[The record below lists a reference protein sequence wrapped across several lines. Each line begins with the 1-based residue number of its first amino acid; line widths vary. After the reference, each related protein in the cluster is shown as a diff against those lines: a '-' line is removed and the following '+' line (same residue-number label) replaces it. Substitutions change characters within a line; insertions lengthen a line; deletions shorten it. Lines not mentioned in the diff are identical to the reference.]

1 MIKSKLIW
9 LRHFPQH
16 LRERIDQAVKHLII
30 LYFSLSIIRFLVA
43 LLFPEPLIMPDELSY
58 KAMAW
63 GYFVK
68 HDFFFLNSYSIG
80 PSLQSI
86 PNVLYQFII
95 SPCFY
100 YHENFYIAA
109 KLINSFVIHLTIFP
123 IYFIARDFI
132 PRNHALF
139 CTFMVSLLPFFNYN
153 ILFLTENLFFPLF
166 WLCFFF
172 AYKAFSSL
180 KLHYFIL
187 SGVFLFLLF
196 LTKPQAIAF
205 FLGFILAVFATII
218 LYLTQHR
225 PKKMILNLIFL
236 VSLTTALSIGGLSV
250 WDLTHKEKS
259 PSQFTMISN
268 ITGSIFTSLAGPKD
282 IEQNTPEIQLSNEE
296 KNELL
301 QLDKKAGLFNH
312 LLKLGMAHTG
322 ALLFIYLFPIMASIG
337 AFFCKSRKR
346 ENKDFIFNILGLAV
360 FLSMFFMTLLW
371 AVSMSQKENFSR
383 LHERWYA
390 PALPFFLLAFFIF
403 SDRIKLSKTL
413 KSILIVGLLL
423 MTVLI
428 CLSYSPYYIKMKY
441 TFFIDHPSLN
451 LVTQASLLFWIFLL
465 ILLGGMTIRVLI
477 KGRLSLPLFLL
488 FFIFYAGAANYY
500 HIKSLTRHHNF
511 RESRLHTKFFKPF
524 IRSHIHGKKNKV
536 ALFGSD
542 QIFLDYT
549 AFTYSYYYTRS
560 KILSPHSEI
569 TENMIPENTDYIILF
584 DEYDIKFP
592 TIKDF
597 HEGIMRIIALPRE
610 NNPLITPWMPLNT
623 NRSIKYFY
631 K

>member
-1 MIKSKLIW
+1 MIKSKIIW
-9 LRHFPQH
+9 LIHFSQH
-16 LRERIDQAVKHLII
+16 LRERTDPFVKYVII

-43 LLFPEPLIMPDELSY
+43 LFFPEPLIMPDELSY

-139 CTFMVSLLPFFNYN
+139 CTFLVSLLPFFNYN

-196 LTKPQAIAF
+196 LTKPQAVAF
-205 FLGFILAVFATII
+205 FLGFILAAFTTII
-218 LYLTQHR
+218 LYLKQHR
-225 PKKMILNLIFL
+225 SKKQILKFILLF
-236 VSLTTALSIGGLSV
+236 SLTPALLIGGLSV
-250 WDLTHKEKS
+250 WDLAHKKNT
-259 PSQFTMISN
+259 PSQFTLISN
-268 ITGSIFTSLAGPKD
+268 ISRGIITSLAGPKK
-282 IEQNTPEIQLSNEE
+282 IKQNTSEIQLSTAE
-296 KNELL
+296 KNEPFP
-301 QLDKKAGLFNH
+301 QDKKPHYFSH

-322 ALLFIYLFPIMASIG
+322 ALLFIYLFPIIASIG
-337 AFFCKSRKR
+337 AFFCKNKKG
-346 ENKDFIFNILGLAV
+346 ENKDFIFNSLGLAV
-360 FLSMFFMTLLW
+360 FLCMFFMTILW

-383 LHERWYA
+383 LHGRWYA
-390 PALPFFLLAFFIF
+390 PAFPFFLLAFFIF
-403 SDRIKLSKTL
+403 SEKVKLNKTL
-413 KSILIVGLLL
+413 KSILIIGFLL
-423 MTVLI
+423 MAVVI
-428 CLSYSPYYIKMKY
+428 ILSYSPFYIKMKH
-441 TFFIDHPSLN
+441 TFFIDYPSLN
-451 LVTQASLLFWIFLL
+451 LVTQAPLFFWIFLL
-465 ILLGGMTIRVLI
+465 VFLGWMMIRVLI
-477 KGRLSLPLFLL
+477 KGRLFLPLFLL
-488 FFIFYAGAANYY
+488 FFIFYTGAANYF
-500 HIKSLTRHHNF
+500 HIKSFTRHNNY
-511 RESRLHTKFFKPF
+511 RESRLHSELIKPF
-524 IRSHIHGKKNKV
+524 IRGNIPSKENIV

-542 QIFLDYT
+542 QIFLTYT
-549 AFTYSYYYTRS
+549 AFTFSFYYTRS
-560 KILSPHSEI
+560 QILPPHSEI
-569 TENMIPENTDYIILF
+569 TENMVPENTDYIILF

-597 HEGIMRIIALPRE
+597 HKGKMRIIALP
-610 NNPLITPWMPLNT
+610 PG
-623 NRSIKYFY
+623 K
-631 K
+631 